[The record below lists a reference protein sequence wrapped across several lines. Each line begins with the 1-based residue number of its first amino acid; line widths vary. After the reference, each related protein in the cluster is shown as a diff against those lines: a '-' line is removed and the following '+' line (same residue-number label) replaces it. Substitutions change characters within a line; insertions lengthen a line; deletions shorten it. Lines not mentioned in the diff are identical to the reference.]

1 MLTHDFQSNNLFSDK
16 FSANMD
22 SNRHCLRRVGPHKE
36 AAFSSGSIMKA
47 MERFVE
53 AVQEMD
59 ETILVP
65 SRLMDLEAGD
75 SGDSVGLASSTDL
88 YGLYTMVNC
97 VKTELLW
104 GVNLSCA
111 DNLDEDPS
119 CCSLSDAVIGGP
131 PITSSATAAIHH
143 HKTHARRPST
153 TSVTSTQSAT
163 LSDTDSDASSSSG
176 NENDSGI
183 EGEGETTTVPANK
196 ATYTRTVEAT
206 FRRHLYGLQRSLA
219 QMTAAASYLT
229 KRYQSDIG
237 ATV

>member
-1 MLTHDFQSNNLFSDK
+1 
-16 FSANMD
+16 MD
-22 SNRHCLRRVGPHKE
+22 SNRHCVRRTYSHKE
-36 AAFSSGSIMKA
+36 AEFSNGSIMKA

-65 SRLMDLEAGD
+65 SRLMDLEAGA
-75 SGDSVGLASSTDL
+75 SGDTAGLASSTDL

-97 VKTELLW
+97 VKNELLW
-104 GVNLSCA
+104 GVNSSNVN
-111 DNLDEDPS
+111 DNYCDDDI
-119 CCSLSDAVIGGP
+119 CCGFSDNVVISP
-131 PITSSATAAIHH
+131 QTATTTSASNVQHH
-143 HKTHARRPST
+143 HHHHNHKTHNRRPST
-153 TSVTSTQSAT
+153 ASVTSAQSVT
-163 LSDTDSDASSSSG
+163 LSDTDSDTSSTSG

-183 EGEGETTTVPANK
+183 EGETETTSVPATNK
-196 ATYTRTVEAT
+196 KASTYTRNVEAS

-237 ATV
+237 ASV